1 MRILPGRSYPL
12 GATFDGAGVNFSLFS
27 EHATKVEL
35 CLFDDANAVKE
46 AIRLTLPEQTDMIW
60 HGYVPDVDPG
70 QMYGYRVHGPYEP
83 EKGHRFNPNKV
94 VLDPYA
100 KAIGRVPKWDDSLF
114 GYKIGQDDLSFD
126 DRDNAAFCPLGV
138 TIDTAFTWGDDRRP
152 NTPWHKTLIYEAHV
166 RGLTKQHPG
175 VPEDRRG
182 TYNGLIAEPVIAHL
196 RTLGVTA
203 IELMPVHAHVDDRHL
218 LQKHLTNYWGYNT
231 LNYFSPHLEYSSH
244 EAARECVREFKTMV
258 RTLHSAGI
266 EVILDVVYNHTCE
279 GNQSG
284 PTLSFRGIDN
294 LSYYRLSE
302 EHKRYNVDFTGCGN
316 TLNLIHPR
324 VLQLIMDSLRY
335 WVIEMHVDGFRF
347 DLAAALA
354 RELHGVNRLGAFL
367 DIIHQDPILSQ
378 VKLIAE
384 PWDLGP
390 GGYQVGNFPILWTEW
405 NGLYRDNVRQFW
417 KGEGG
422 LTGTLATR
430 LAGSSDLY
438 EHSGRQPYASINFI
452 TAHDGFTLE
461 DLVTY
466 EHKVND
472 ANGEQ
477 NRDGADDNNCW
488 NCGVEGPT
496 EDAGIK
502 ALRERQKRNLMATL
516 LFSQGVPMLVAG
528 DELSH
533 SQKGNNNAYCQDNE
547 ITWLNWE
554 LDDRKKAFFDFLCRC
569 ARIWREQPTLQR
581 RNFFL
586 GRAIR
591 GKDIKDI
598 SFFGPDGAEMSD
610 QAWSAG
616 SVRYL
621 GMRLAGDMLRDL
633 DDRGESI
640 KGDTLFLML
649 NSHWEEI
656 PFTLP
661 VTSGGDVWQTLV
673 DTAEPDRP
681 AVGNVRPATA
691 QFPLYGRSL
700 VLMRTVRPEE
710 ANQEL
715 SSTQLE
721 GLRKKAQQP
730 SLPPTAP
737 QEAPLA
743 S

>member
-1 MRILPGRSYPL
+1 
-12 GATFDGAGVNFSLFS
+12 
-27 EHATKVEL
+27 
-35 CLFDDANAVKE
+35 
-46 AIRLTLPEQTDMIW
+46 
-60 HGYVPDVDPG
+60 
-70 QMYGYRVHGPYEP
+70 
-83 EKGHRFNPNKV
+83 
-94 VLDPYA
+94 
-100 KAIGRVPKWDDSLF
+100 
-114 GYKIGQDDLSFD
+114 
-126 DRDNAAFCPLGV
+126 
-138 TIDTAFTWGDDRRP
+138 
-152 NTPWHKTLIYEAHV
+152 
-166 RGLTKQHPG
+166 
-175 VPEDRRG
+175 
-182 TYNGLIAEPVIAHL
+182 
-196 RTLGVTA
+196 
-203 IELMPVHAHVDDRHL
+203 
-218 LQKHLTNYWGYNT
+218 
-231 LNYFSPHLEYSSH
+231 
-244 EAARECVREFKTMV
+244 
-258 RTLHSAGI
+258 
-266 EVILDVVYNHTCE
+266 
-279 GNQSG
+279 
-284 PTLSFRGIDN
+284 
-294 LSYYRLSE
+294 
-302 EHKRYNVDFTGCGN
+302 
-316 TLNLIHPR
+316 
-324 VLQLIMDSLRY
+324 
-335 WVIEMHVDGFRF
+335 
-347 DLAAALA
+347 
-354 RELHGVNRLGAFL
+354 
-367 DIIHQDPILSQ
+367 
-378 VKLIAE
+378 
-384 PWDLGP
+384 
-390 GGYQVGNFPILWTEW
+390 
-405 NGLYRDNVRQFW
+405 
-417 KGEGG
+417 
-422 LTGTLATR
+422 
-430 LAGSSDLY
+430 
-438 EHSGRQPYASINFI
+438 
-452 TAHDGFTLE
+452 
-461 DLVTY
+461 
-466 EHKVND
+466 
-472 ANGEQ
+472 
-477 NRDGADDNNCW
+477 
-488 NCGVEGPT
+488 
-496 EDAGIK
+496 
-502 ALRERQKRNLMATL
+502 MATL